1 MTKHQTG
8 LSLISML
15 LVAALLGFVLIL
27 GMRTI
32 PVYSEYFSV
41 KKLLNLIVDGKPGV
55 DVTPADIRR
64 DFDKRAKADY
74 IDTISGKDLTI
85 IKQGNNFDLS
95 VQYERV
101 VPIAGNV
108 SLLIEF
114 NAQASSTGG
123 I

>member
-15 LVAALLGFVLIL
+15 LVAALLGFVLVL

-41 KKLLNLIVDGKPGV
+41 KKVLNLIVDSKPGV

-64 DFDKRAKADY
+64 DFDKRARADY
-74 IDTISGKDLTI
+74 IDTVGGKDLTV

-108 SLLIEF
+108 SLLFEF
-114 NAQASSTGG
+114 DVRASSKGG

>member
-15 LVAALLGFVLIL
+15 LVAALLGFVLVL

-41 KKLLNLIVDGKPGV
+41 KKVLNLIVDSKPGV

-64 DFDKRAKADY
+64 DFDKRARADY
-74 IDTISGKDLTI
+74 IDTVGGKDLTV

-108 SLLIEF
+108 SLLFEF
-114 NAQASSTGG
+114 DIRASSKGG

>member
-1 MTKHQTG
+1 MSKHQTG

-15 LVAALLGFVLIL
+15 LVAALLGFVLVL

-41 KKLLNLIVDGKPGV
+41 KKVLNLIVDSKPGV

-64 DFDKRAKADY
+64 DFDKRARADY
-74 IDTISGKDLTI
+74 IDTVGGKDLTV

-108 SLLIEF
+108 SLLFEF
-114 NAQASSTGG
+114 DVRASSKGG